1 MSSPSPVK
9 TAESSSKSIIQQ
21 ISEILSGIYWPTTLF
36 LTITPILGI
45 YGVLTTE
52 FNWRTYALAFAS
64 YFIAGIGITSGYHRL
79 FSHRSYDATF
89 PVKLILT
96 LMGTT
101 AFEMSVLD
109 WAADHRAH
117 HRYTDTDKDPY
128 NVKKGFWWAHMGWLM
143 FKRKEEIQSD
153 ISDLKRDP
161 LLRFQHD
168 YFFPL
173 ALLLGFGLPTWIAGY
188 FWGDWK
194 GGFLIAGVLSKVIM
208 LQCTFCINSLAHYLG
223 EATYS
228 DQRSPRDSFITSL
241 VTFGEGYHNF
251 HHEFPYDYRNGVHFT
266 AYDPGKWLISALS
279 YFGLTYN
286 LKRFP
291 EELFEKAKI
300 QMAQK
305 GLEKRKEKLFWG
317 KSITEL
323 PIMTPTCVEEIVK
336 STGIKLVI
344 LENIVYDVSSFVEEH
359 PGGPKI
365 LTSYVGKNATNA
377 FNGAVYN
384 HSYAARNILDTYRV
398 ARIVD
403 EM

>member
-1 MSSPSPVK
+1 
-9 TAESSSKSIIQQ
+9 
-21 ISEILSGIYWPTTLF
+21 
-36 LTITPILGI
+36 
-45 YGVLTTE
+45 
-52 FNWRTYALAFAS
+52 
-64 YFIAGIGITSGYHRL
+64 
-79 FSHRSYDATF
+79 
-89 PVKLILT
+89 
-96 LMGTT
+96 
-101 AFEMSVLD
+101 
-109 WAADHRAH
+109 
-117 HRYTDTDKDPY
+117 
-128 NVKKGFWWAHMGWLM
+128 
-143 FKRKEEIQSD
+143 
-153 ISDLKRDP
+153 

-173 ALLLGFGLPTWIAGY
+173 ALFLGFGLPTWIAGY

-305 GLEKRKEKLFWG
+305 GLEKRKGKLFWG

-336 STGIKLVI
+336 STGIKLII

-359 PGGPKI
+359 PGGAKI